1 MKTTIRRGF
10 TLIELLVVIAI
21 IGILI
26 ALLLPAVQAA
36 RESARVLTCQNHLKQ
51 LGLAAHTHA
60 DVHGYFPSS
69 GWGYKWVGDPD
80 MGFGKRQPGG
90 WLYCTLPYLELD
102 RIHEIGAGL
111 SGSEKYRVLA
121 AQKSAIVSLFHCPS
135 RRPPILYPAKE
146 GSHNAA
152 SPQYFS
158 KTDYAANG
166 GTFTLNGGGPSS
178 TSCLQTYPNC
188 NWSHSLAWLWDN
200 MHGISSERSEIKLE
214 HIIDGTHCTYYCGE
228 KYMNPNQ
235 YYTGSGCSDNN
246 CAYQGN
252 DWDLNRWCGQG
263 GTYTPMQDTPGFE
276 DCTSRFGSAHWSGF
290 HMCMCDGSVHQISYS
305 VDNLVHYRLGNRR
318 DGETISELPW

>member
-1 MKTTIRRGF
+1 M
-10 TLIELLVVIAI
+10 
-21 IGILI
+21 
-26 ALLLPAVQAA
+26 
-36 RESARVLTCQNHLKQ
+36 
-51 LGLAAHTHA
+51 
-60 DVHGYFPSS
+60 HGYFPSS

-111 SGSEKYRVLA
+111 SGSAKYQALA

-135 RRPPILYPAKE
+135 RRPPILYPARE

-214 HIIDGTHCTYYCGE
+214 HITDGTHCTYYCGE

-235 YYTGSGCSDNN
+235 YYTGAGCSDNN

-252 DWDLNRWCGQG
+252 DWDLNRWCGRESK
-263 GTYTPMQDTPGFE
+263 YKPMQDTPGFE

-290 HMCMCDGSVHQISYS
+290 HMCMCDGSVHQVSYTIN
-305 VDNLVHYRLGNRR
+305 NLVHYRLGNRR
-318 DGETISELPW
+318 DGIAIGELPW